1 LSKPGEARKRLV
13 ITEDELAG
21 GATPPASPARPSAE
35 PSLPTVEGI
44 RPSRAQVP
52 IASLAGA
59 PAGVGAPFHRTVQG
73 RNLLAALVGI
83 TLGWAVCEITKFGL
97 WTATTTLGLDFTT
110 AAYTAAVGLS
120 FAVVYAGWEAILS
133 RSGEG
138 FGLAVRRAAPV
149 AVASAFAAGFIAQI
163 VYHHFVLQILR
174 GLTLG
179 DLVNISSNIKLYL
192 ARALAWGLFGVGM
205 GVAVAGGVRAKMVNG
220 VIGGGIG
227 GTLGGLAFHW
237 ASFNITSGAAARLVG
252 LAVIGVS
259 IGLAIGF
266 VERARREAW
275 LHIASGPMV
284 GKEFI
289 IYTSECTL
297 GSSPKCDVTLI
308 KDPSIQ
314 PFHARI
320 VSAAEAG
327 SQRRDLDAY
336 DGCHV
341 TVNGMPLAHHR
352 LRSGDTI
359 GIGGMALA
367 YSERRQV

>member
-1 LSKPGEARKRLV
+1 MPGRTQV
-13 ITEDELAG
+13 PVG
-21 GATPPASPARPSAE
+21 SPVSPASS
-35 PSLPTVEGI
+35 
-44 RPSRAQVP
+44 
-52 IASLAGA
+52 IAS
-59 PAGVGAPFHRTVQG
+59 PFHRSVQG
-73 RNLLAALVGI
+73 RNLLAALAGI

-97 WTATTTLGLDFTT
+97 WRPTSTLGLDFTT
-110 AAYTAAVGLS
+110 AAYTAGVGLF
-120 FAVVYAGWEAILS
+120 FAVVYAGWEDILG

-138 FGLAVRRAAPV
+138 LGLAIRRAAPV
-149 AVASAFAAGFIAQI
+149 AVVSAFAAGFIAQI
-163 VYHHFVLQILR
+163 VYHHFVVQILKSF
-174 GLTLG
+174 TLG
-179 DLVNISSNIKLYL
+179 DLVNISSNVKLYL

-220 VIGGGIG
+220 IIGGGIG
-227 GTLGGLAFHW
+227 GALGGLAFHW

-252 LAVIGVS
+252 LAVIGVC

-289 IYTSECTL
+289 IYTSECTV

-308 KDPSIQ
+308 KDASVH

-320 VSAAEAG
+320 MSVRDPG
-327 SQRRDLDAY
+327 RQRRDLDAY
-336 DGCHV
+336 DGCSV
-341 TVNGMPLAHHR
+341 TVNGVPVAHHR

-359 GIGGMALA
+359 GIGGTALA
-367 YSERRQV
+367 YSER